1 MLRTRSA
8 LHKQHIRMSLLFD
21 IFFSIVARSY
31 FKINIFIS
39 CQFLW
44 LFTSVS
50 WGVLLR
56 LNLIDH
62 AGNSYVPIF
71 SFIPFFFISLFCNL
85 GNNAFYSSFC
95 FSFWFSV
102 SLSIIVSAL
111 SLFCM
116 FLSFLCLFNMLFLLF
131 SVFLSVLHLVHS
143 SILFCSSF
151 YSLFAETNCSKSKF
165 KQYFSKLKTLPFNP
179 FVPKCINVQFPIKKH
194 CLMSVKLLSM
204 NFCWT
209 VLLCQIS
216 QNRPHLISRINLSIV
231 IIVIIN
237 EELTFS

>member
-116 FLSFLCLFNMLFLLF
+116 FFFLFCVSLICYFCYFLCSYLLYILFTLLF
-131 SVFLSVLHLVHS
+131 FSALLFIPCIYRFLQKQIVQRVNLNNIFKTENP
-143 SILFCSSF
+143 SI
-151 YSLFAETNCSKSKF
+151 
-165 KQYFSKLKTLPFNP
+165 
-179 FVPKCINVQFPIKKH
+179 
-194 CLMSVKLLSM
+194 
-204 NFCWT
+204 
-209 VLLCQIS
+209 
-216 QNRPHLISRINLSIV
+216 
-231 IIVIIN
+231 
-237 EELTFS
+237 